1 MLRRIFLVAI
11 VLCWSG
17 AGLAANIVDGTG
29 RTVPMPAHIQRV
41 LPAGPPA
48 AVLLAAVAPDLM
60 IGWPSPVA
68 SQARALLSPQAAR
81 LPQVPRVTGR
91 EDVTDRVVALK
102 PDLIV
107 DYGTVSP
114 RYSELARTTQQ
125 RTGIPTILLDG
136 SLDNIP
142 NAFRT
147 LGAVLHRE
155 ARAEAL
161 ARYAEALLSLSAGP
175 RTPRTVL
182 SARGADGLEV
192 DAPGTDIT
200 EVFTHLGWRVVAPPG
215 SGPFRQASM
224 AEIGALHPDI
234 LVFSDPAMRNMLGN
248 SAAWRSLPAVREG
261 RALVAPALPFGWTDE
276 PPSINRLLGLAW
288 LAGRDPATLAATFNA
303 VVYGHVLTPTELHT
317 VLAGARSL
325 PP

>member
-1 MLRRIFLVAI
+1 MLRRIFLLLI
-11 VLCWSG
+11 LLGWY
-17 AGLAANIVDGTG
+17 AAASAASIVDATG
-29 RTVPMPAHIQRV
+29 RTVEVPPQVGRV

-60 IGWPSPVA
+60 AGWPMPLS
-68 SQARALLSPQAAR
+68 SQARQLLSPEAAR
-81 LPQVPRVTGR
+81 LPQVPRLTGR
-91 EDVTDRVVALK
+91 NDVVDKVAALK

-114 RYSELARTTQQ
+114 RYSELARATQQ

-136 SLDNIP
+136 SLENIP
-142 NAFRT
+142 NAFRA
-147 LGAVLHRE
+147 LGSVLHRE
-155 ARAEAL
+155 ARGEEL
-161 ARYAEALLSLSAGP
+161 ARFAEALLSLATGP
-175 RTPRTVL
+175 HAARSVL

-200 EVFTHLGWRVVAPPG
+200 EVFARLGWHVIAPPG
-215 SGPFRQASM
+215 SGTFRRSTV
-224 AEIGALHPDI
+224 AEIGKLNPDI
-234 LVFSDPAMRNMLGN
+234 LVFSDPAMSSTLGHPGG
-248 SAAWRSLPAVREG
+248 WQSLRAVHDG

-288 LAGRDPATLAATFNA
+288 LAGREPATLAATFNA
-303 VVYGHVLTPTELHT
+303 VVYGHVLTPTELQT
-317 VLAGARSL
+317 VLAGVRPL

>member
-11 VLCWSG
+11 ALCWSG
-17 AGLAANIVDGTG
+17 AGLAANIVDATG
-29 RTVPMPAHIQRV
+29 RTVPVPADIRRV

-60 IGWPSPVA
+60 IGWPSPIA
-68 SQARALLSPQAAR
+68 PRARALLSPQAAQ

-91 EDVTDRVVALK
+91 EDVTDRIVALK

-136 SLDNIP
+136 SLENIP

-147 LGAVLHRE
+147 LGSVLHRQ
-155 ARAEAL
+155 ARAEGL
-161 ARYAEALLSLSAGP
+161 ARFAEALLSLSTGSHT
-175 RTPRTVL
+175 TPRVL
-182 SARGADGLEV
+182 SARGADGLTV
-192 DAPGTDIT
+192 DAAGTDVT

-215 SGPFRQASM
+215 SGTFRQASM
-224 AEIGALHPDI
+224 DEIRALDPNI
-234 LVFSDPAMRNMLGN
+234 VVFSDPAMSDTLAH
-248 SAAWRSLPAVREG
+248 STAWQSLQAVREG
-261 RALVAPALPFGWTDE
+261 RALVVPALPFGWTEE

-303 VVYGHVLTPTELHT
+303 VVYGHVLTPEELHA
-317 VLAGARSL
+317 VLVGVRTL

>member
-1 MLRRIFLVAI
+1 MLRRIFLLLI
-11 VLCWSG
+11 LLGWSG
-17 AGLAANIVDGTG
+17 AALAANIVDATG
-29 RTVPMPAHIQRV
+29 RTVPVLPQIRRV

-60 IGWPSPVA
+60 IGWPSPV
-68 SQARALLSPQAAR
+68 SPQARRLLSHEAAR
-81 LPQVPRVTGR
+81 LPEVPRLTGR
-91 EDVTDRVVALK
+91 EDVNDKIIALK

-114 RYSELARTTQQ
+114 RYSELARATQQ

-147 LGAVLHRE
+147 LGSILHRE
-155 ARAEAL
+155 ARAEQL
-161 ARYAEALLSLSAGP
+161 ARFAEALLSLATGP
-175 RTPRTVL
+175 QTLRRVL
-182 SARGADGLEV
+182 SARGADGLTV
-192 DAPGTDIT
+192 DAPGTDVT

-215 SGPFRQASM
+215 SGTFRQASM
-224 AEIGALHPDI
+224 SEIRTLNPDI
-234 LVFSDPAMRNMLGN
+234 LVFADPAMSNTL
-248 SAAWRSLPAVREG
+248 RSSGTWGALQAVREG

-303 VVYGHVLTPTELHT
+303 VVYGHVLTPTELQT
-317 VLAGARSL
+317 VLAGVRPL

>member
-1 MLRRIFLVAI
+1 MLRRILLVAI

-17 AGLAANIVDGTG
+17 AGLAANIVDATG
-29 RTVPMPAHIQRV
+29 RTVPVPADIRRV

-60 IGWPSPVA
+60 IGWPSPVSA
-68 SQARALLSPQAAR
+68 QARALLSPQAAR
-81 LPQVPRVTGR
+81 LPQVPRLTGR

-114 RYSELARTTQQ
+114 RYSELARTTER

-136 SLDNIP
+136 SLDSIP

-147 LGAVLHRE
+147 LGSVLHRE
-155 ARAEAL
+155 ARAEEL

-175 RTPRTVL
+175 RAPRRVL

-200 EVFTHLGWRVVAPPG
+200 EVFTHLGWHVVAPPG

-224 AEIGALHPDI
+224 AEIGALDPDI
-234 LVFSDPAMRNMLGN
+234 VVFSDPAMSNTLSH
-248 SAAWRSLPAVREG
+248 SAPWQSLPAVREG
-261 RALVAPALPFGWTDE
+261 HALVAPALPFGWTEE

-303 VVYGHVLTPTELHT
+303 VVYGHVLTPAELQT
-317 VLAGARSL
+317 VLAGVRTL

>member
-1 MLRRIFLVAI
+1 MLRRIFLLVI
-11 VLCWSG
+11 LLGWSG
-17 AGLAANIVDGTG
+17 ATLAADVVDATG
-29 RTVPMPAHIQRV
+29 RTVAVPTQIRRV

-60 IGWPSPVA
+60 IGWPSPVS
-68 SQARALLSPQAAR
+68 SQARALLSREAAG
-81 LPQVPRVTGR
+81 LPQVPRLTGR
-91 EDVTDRVVALK
+91 EDVTDKIIGLK

-136 SLDNIP
+136 SLNSIP
-142 NAFRT
+142 KTFRT
-147 LGAVLHRE
+147 LGSVLHRE
-155 ARAEAL
+155 ARAEQL
-161 ARYAEALLSLSAGP
+161 ARFAEALLSLATGP
-175 RTPRTVL
+175 HPSPRVL
-182 SARGADGLEV
+182 SARGADGLTV
-192 DAPGTDIT
+192 DAPGTDVT

-215 SGPFRQASM
+215 SGTFRQASM
-224 AEIGALHPDI
+224 AEIRILNPDI
-234 LVFSDPAMRNMLGN
+234 LVFSDPAMSNTLGR
-248 SAAWRSLPAVREG
+248 SAAWQSLQAVREG
-261 RALVAPALPFGWTDE
+261 RALVAPSLPFGWTDE

-303 VVYGHVLTPTELHT
+303 VVYGHVLTPAELHA
-317 VLAGARSL
+317 VLAGVRTL

>member
-11 VLCWSG
+11 ALCWSG
-17 AGLAANIVDGTG
+17 AGLAANIVDATG
-29 RTVPMPAHIQRV
+29 RAVAVPPDIRRV

-48 AVLLAAVAPDLM
+48 AVLLAAVASDLM
-60 IGWPSPVA
+60 IGWPSPVS

-81 LPQVPRVTGR
+81 LPQVPRLTGR
-91 EDVTDRVVALK
+91 QDVTDRIVALK

-114 RYSELARTTQQ
+114 RYSQLAQTTQQ

-136 SLDNIP
+136 SLENIP

-147 LGAVLHRE
+147 LGSVLHRP
-155 ARAEAL
+155 ARAEEL
-161 ARYAEALLSLSAGP
+161 ARFAEALLSVSTGSHTSP
-175 RTPRTVL
+175 RVL
-182 SARGADGLEV
+182 SARGVDGLTV
-192 DAPGTDIT
+192 GAPGADVT

-215 SGPFRQASM
+215 SGTFRQASM
-224 AEIGALHPDI
+224 AEIRALNPDI
-234 LVFSDPAMRNMLGN
+234 VIFSDPAMNNVLGQ
-248 SAAWRSLPAVREG
+248 SAAWQSLQAVRAG
-261 RALVAPALPFGWTDE
+261 RTLVAPALPFGWTEE

-303 VVYGHVLTPTELHT
+303 VVYGHVLTLAELHA
-317 VLAGARSL
+317 VLAGVRTL